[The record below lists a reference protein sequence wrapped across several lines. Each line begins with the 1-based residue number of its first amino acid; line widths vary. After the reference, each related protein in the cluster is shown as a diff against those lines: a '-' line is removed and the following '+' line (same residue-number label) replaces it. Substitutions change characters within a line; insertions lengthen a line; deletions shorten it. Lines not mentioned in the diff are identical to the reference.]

1 MMREKLLEIAL
12 QYTGKPEE
20 AEDMVDA
27 MMNVFHEKLFVATT
41 EAEERVRKKYER
53 DVVRN
58 REQIT
63 DINQWTEIL
72 IAYRHKIR
80 DRVLWSMINDINN
93 RTTD

>member
-1 MMREKLLEIAL
+1 MRDKLMEIAL
-12 QYTGKPEE
+12 RYVDNSKE
-20 AEDMVDA
+20 ANDMVDELINA
-27 MMNVFHEKLFVATT
+27 MHEKVLDVAIKS
-41 EAEERVRKKYER
+41 EEKGVKQYER
-53 DVVRN
+53 EVMMR

-72 IAYRHKIR
+72 VKYRHKIR

>member
-1 MMREKLLEIAL
+1 MKEKLMEIVV
-12 QYTGKPEE
+12 QYVGNSEE
-20 AEDMVDA
+20 ANDMFDA
-27 MMNVFHEKLFVATT
+27 LMNVIAEKLFVVSTQ
-41 EAEERVRKKYER
+41 AEEKGIQKHER
-53 DVVRN
+53 EVIMR

-72 IAYRHKIR
+72 IKYRHKIR